1 MIPTKIKD
9 LFKFIDFLHANIDNF
24 NQNNELLNDL
34 KNLANQRSEVKKV
47 GSFKDRLEYE
57 KIQKEINH
65 KFEKLKKEVNN
76 KITAKAKKYNITQD
90 LIVINL
96 SYEELQKLKDKATFE
111 DLETINENKNKY
123 LTYRLKTNKEDYF
136 SLGFLFSNL
145 DSYFFNLFDYFSEDK
160 TGLEILQSKKNSLP
174 QARQSIKDSVYKKLQ
189 PVQFFS
195 FKHDEKDK
203 VLSLDNYKE
212 LIEPFFSYQLS
223 LYNDKY
229 TLDEKKQLERL
240 KLARIKAEDPDFDI
254 LKNRYLKYL
263 NEVDDN
269 QKTKVKK
276 PTFEDFFTGIE
287 KKQIEQ
293 IKENFRDLEPKETA
307 ILIDLL
313 FNDFKVLNL
322 VHGSKQGK
330 SQKDFIKYV
339 TNNSNQS
346 INFLFSK
353 NPLENYV
360 YTGNQADKTLIKNR
374 LQSILK

>member
-34 KNLANQRSEVKKV
+34 KNLANQRSEVKKI

-96 SYEELQKLKDKATFE
+96 SYEELQNLKDKATFE
-111 DLETINENKNKY
+111 DLETINENNNKY

-212 LIEPFFSYQLS
+212 LIEPFSSYQLS
-223 LYNDKY
+223 LYDDKY

-240 KLARIKAEDPDFDI
+240 KLAKIKAKDYDFDM
-254 LKNRYLKYL
+254 LKNRYLNYL
-263 NEVDDN
+263 NEVEDN
-269 QKTKVKK
+269 PKTKVKK
-276 PTFEDFFTGIE
+276 PTKIEDFFIDTTAE
-287 KKQIEQ
+287 QNKQLSKLISPLKG
-293 IKENFRDLEPKETA
+293 KELAMFISLA
-307 ILIDLL
+307 
-313 FNDFKVLNL
+313 FNDFKILNL
-322 VHGSKQGK
+322 K
-330 SQKDFIKYV
+330 SNAKDGFNQKSFIEMQNKV
-339 TNNSNQS
+339 NQS
-346 INFLFSK
+346 VNKYLDAYFGFTGDNK
-353 NPLENYV
+353 DLESLKKQLN
-360 YTGNQADKTLIKNR
+360 T
-374 LQSILK
+374 ILKDS